1 MANPKTDDGG
11 RAKRVAEAAAAKV
24 KDVSVA
30 AAGDVTKAA
39 GATVNVVEKAATDT
53 AKGVAG
59 VWHKITGK
67 K

>member
-1 MANPKTDDGG
+1 MANPTTDDGG
-11 RAKRVAEAAAAKV
+11 RAKRVSETTAAKV

-30 AAGDVTKAA
+30 AAGDVAKAA

-59 VWHKITGK
+59 VWHKLTGRK
-67 K
+67 